1 MVISASHDPHDD
13 SMRASR
19 GHPSE
24 AGEKCKPIP
33 QAFSHTLHF
42 CHRQK
47 KDHLSKTAM
56 RHSLIALFLI
66 QAPLVSAETI
76 TPSALSAVFDQSAE
90 LKKAWD
96 QCPADQKK
104 GMEFL
109 LTNMPP
115 RDVKSLHAEFL
126 LENVKLAY
134 QARKEMPWGK
144 DIPEEIF
151 LNDVLPY
158 AVLDETRDNWRAD
171 FYTRFK
177 KIAADATTAAQ
188 ALERINAA
196 ITTEVGVEYNTKR
209 RAPNQGPYESMQLKM
224 ASCTGLSILLADA
237 LRSVCIPCRIAG
249 TAMWTTMEGNHNW
262 NEVWLP
268 EQKRWMITEYTPDKK
283 GLDHAWFIADAAR
296 GIPGSVAHGIYA
308 TSWEKSQQHFP
319 MVWNMRDTSVPGMD
333 VTQRYI
339 DLGAKHM
346 VKPGECELRIEAYLI
361 QADGT
366 KKREALDIEVRQ
378 FDVIVAKGKTP
389 SPTADM
395 NEFLRIRVPQG
406 VRYQVVIPDQDPN
419 RPRAME
425 AIAPKNKEEFL
436 RVKLEVK

>member
-1 MVISASHDPHDD
+1 
-13 SMRASR
+13 
-19 GHPSE
+19 
-24 AGEKCKPIP
+24 
-33 QAFSHTLHF
+33 
-42 CHRQK
+42 
-47 KDHLSKTAM
+47 
-56 RHSLIALFLI
+56 
-66 QAPLVSAETI
+66 
-76 TPSALSAVFDQSAE
+76 
-90 LKKAWD
+90 
-96 QCPADQKK
+96 
-104 GMEFL
+104 ME
-109 LTNMPP
+109 
-115 RDVKSLHAEFL
+115 
-126 LENVKLAY
+126 
-134 QARKEMPWGK
+134 
-144 DIPEEIF
+144 
-151 LNDVLPY
+151 
-158 AVLDETRDNWRAD
+158 
-171 FYTRFK
+171 
-177 KIAADATTAAQ
+177 
-188 ALERINAA
+188 
-196 ITTEVGVEYNTKR
+196 
-209 RAPNQGPYESMQLKM
+209 LKM

-308 TSWEKSQQHFP
+308 TSWEKSQHHFP

>member
-1 MVISASHDPHDD
+1 MVILASHDPHND

-209 RAPNQGPYESMQLKM
+209 RAPNQGPYESMELKM

-308 TSWEKSQQHFP
+308 TSWEKTQQHFP

>member
-1 MVISASHDPHDD
+1 
-13 SMRASR
+13 MR
-19 GHPSE
+19 
-24 AGEKCKPIP
+24 
-33 QAFSHTLHF
+33 TLL
-42 CHRQK
+42 
-47 KDHLSKTAM
+47 LSL
-56 RHSLIALFLI
+56 SLIT
-66 QAPLVSAETI
+66 APLLAAET
-76 TPSALSAVFDQSAE
+76 TAPQALSALFERAGQQGEE

-109 LTNMPP
+109 LSNMPP
-115 RDVKSLHAEFL
+115 RDVTTLKAEFL

-134 QARKEMPWGK
+134 QARSEMPWGK

-171 FYTRFK
+171 FYQRFK
-177 KIAADATTAAQ
+177 KIAGDATTASQ

-196 ITTEVGVEYNTKR
+196 ITKEVGVEYNTKR

-237 LRSVCIPCRIAG
+237 LRSVGIPCRIAG

-296 GIPGSVAHGIYA
+296 GIPGSVAHGVYA
-308 TSWEKSQQHFP
+308 TSWEKSKQHFP
-319 MVWNMRDTSVPGMD
+319 MVWNMRDTSVPGID

-346 VKPGECELRIEAYLI
+346 VKPGECELRIDAYLT
-361 QADGT
+361 QADGS
-366 KKREALDIEVRQ
+366 KKRESLDVEVRQ
-378 FDVIVAKGKTP
+378 FDVVVAKGKTP

-406 VRYQVVIPDQDPN
+406 VRYQVVIPTENPN

>member
-1 MVISASHDPHDD
+1 MS
-13 SMRASR
+13 
-19 GHPSE
+19 
-24 AGEKCKPIP
+24 
-33 QAFSHTLHF
+33 
-42 CHRQK
+42 
-47 KDHLSKTAM
+47 AM
-56 RHSLIALFLI
+56 RTLLLSLSLIT
-66 QAPLVSAETI
+66 APLLAAETT
-76 TPSALSAVFDQSAE
+76 TPQALSALFERAGQHGEE

-109 LTNMPP
+109 LAHMPP
-115 RDVKSLHAEFL
+115 RDATTLKADFL

-134 QARKEMPWGK
+134 QARSEMPWGK

-177 KIAADATTAAQ
+177 KIAGDATTASQ

-196 ITTEVGVEYNTKR
+196 IAQEVGVEYNTKR

-249 TAMWTTMEGNHNW
+249 TAMWTTKEGNHNW

-268 EQKRWMITEYTPDKK
+268 EHKRWLFTEYTPDKK
-283 GLDHAWFIADAAR
+283 GLDHGWLIADAAR
-296 GIPGSVAHGIYA
+296 GIPGSVAHGVYA
-308 TSWEKSQQHFP
+308 TSWEKTKQHFP
-319 MVWNMRDTSVPGMD
+319 MVWNMRDTTVPSVD

-339 DLGAKHM
+339 ELGAKTM
-346 VKPGECELRIEAYLI
+346 IKPGECELRIDAYLT

-366 KKREALDIEVRQ
+366 KKRESLDVEVRQ
-378 FDVIVAKGKTP
+378 FDVVVAKGKTP
-389 SPTADM
+389 SATADM
-395 NEFLRIRVPQG
+395 NEFLSIRVPQG
-406 VRYQVVIPDQDPN
+406 VRYQVIIPTENPN

>member
-1 MVISASHDPHDD
+1 
-13 SMRASR
+13 MR
-19 GHPSE
+19 
-24 AGEKCKPIP
+24 
-33 QAFSHTLHF
+33 TLL
-42 CHRQK
+42 
-47 KDHLSKTAM
+47 LSLA
-56 RHSLIALFLI
+56 LIT
-66 QAPLVSAETI
+66 APLLAVETT
-76 TPSALSAVFDQSAE
+76 TPQALSALFERAGQQGAE

-109 LTNMPP
+109 LANMPP
-115 RDVKSLHAEFL
+115 RDVSSLKADFL

-134 QARKEMPWGK
+134 QARAEMPWGK

-171 FYTRFK
+171 FYQRFK
-177 KIAADATTAAQ
+177 KIAGDATTASQ

-196 ITTEVGVEYNTKR
+196 IAKEVGVEYNTKR

-237 LRSVCIPCRIAG
+237 LRSVGIPCRIAG
-249 TAMWTTMEGNHNW
+249 TAMWTTKEGNHNW

-268 EQKRWMITEYTPDKK
+268 EHKRWLFTEYTPDKK
-283 GLDHAWFIADAAR
+283 GLDHGWLIADAAR
-296 GIPGSVAHGIYA
+296 GVPGSVAHGVYA
-308 TSWEKSQQHFP
+308 TSWKKTTAHFP
-319 MVWNMRDTSVPGMD
+319 MVWNMRDTTVPGVD

-339 DLGAKHM
+339 ELGAKTM
-346 VKPGECELRIEAYLI
+346 IKPGECELRIDAFVT
-361 QADGT
+361 QPDGS
-366 KKREALDIEVRQ
+366 KKREAIEIEVRQ
-378 FDVIVAKGKTP
+378 FDVVVAKGKTP
-389 SPTADM
+389 SATADM
-395 NEFLRIRVPQG
+395 NEFLSIRVPQG
-406 VRYQVVIPDQDPN
+406 VRYQVVIPGENPN
-419 RPRAME
+419 SPRALE